1 MMVDYNKIAYDAFS
15 DLLVIVYAW
24 NLNCQEYPSM
34 AKRGH
39 VCYRCQLQD
48 LFARIGGSQY
58 HFKSLRRLFAAIL
71 MEWYPPPIDGV
82 YAMTA
87 IGFESAP
94 TERWWYDFLDKRYYV
109 ECDEAQWKPEHYRPW
124 LTYLEVLFLQVRKHP
139 KAGKCTFYN
148 DWAGTAIC

>member
-1 MMVDYNKIAYDAFS
+1 MVDYNKIAYDAFS
-15 DLLVIVYAW
+15 DLVVIVYAW

-39 VCYRCQLQD
+39 
-48 LFARIGGSQY
+48 
-58 HFKSLRRLFAAIL
+58 SLRRLFAAIL

-87 IGFESAP
+87 MGFESAP
-94 TERWWYDFLDKRYYV
+94 TERWWYDFLDERYYV
-109 ECDEAQWKPEHYRPW
+109 ACDEAQWKPEYYRPW
-124 LTYLEVLFLQVRKHP
+124 FTCLEVLCLHVRKHP